1 MTLQTGRDGFEFKRN
16 DIRNDSIR
24 KRRKRQEGVEK
35 DMKRK
40 DCLHTGCP
48 KIGQRGWAKGFC
60 CVHAH
65 LHNLINPRKEK
76 HHKKLPVK
84 KAKKLKKLK
93 KLNSKK
99 LKVKDV
105 MMKPKLK
112 LKAKPKLK
120 LKKAEAARVA
130 ARAAMESDSE
140 PDVFPFPPR
149 AEDAE
154 LFCRMHDEELA
165 KWQSDPDADIFQY
178 PLRAQDKQMLSKLI
192 FLDSKT
198 KAKAKKEEKPRS
210 QVLRSTFEKE
220 SQAALKLI
228 NSKKLKKRQNKET
241 KLKRKDIE
249 AMDIE
254 FKLMEPLAAVDA
266 ELAESDAEFQPW
278 SDEITLHKPVQGYAP
293 AAASDDVLAESDA
306 EFRSWSDEPQRRS
319 SEEAAAK
326 RQEDEEI
333 WRLKQESR
341 LMGRSE
347 EAAVRSREDMEIL
360 GLKREAVVRRREDEI
375 SVHKATL
382 RRARLG
388 TARNRLEFDDVDFCW
403 PSPPRGRLVWDED

>member
-1 MTLQTGRDGFEFKRN
+1 MRK
-16 DIRNDSIR
+16 R
-24 KRRKRQEGVEK
+24 KRRLCKEDPNCEYVGKTDWR
-35 DMKRK
+35 
-40 DCLHTGCP
+40 
-48 KIGQRGWAKGFC
+48 KGFC
-60 CVHAH
+60 TRHAKAQGFQDP
-65 LHNLINPRKEK
+65 NPKRS
-76 HHKKLPVK
+76 HQ
-84 KAKKLKKLK
+84 A
-93 KLNSKK
+93 KK

-105 MMKPKLK
+105 LRKPKLK
-112 LKAKPKLK
+112 LKVKPKLK

-154 LFCRMHDEELA
+154 LLCQMHDEDLA
-165 KWQSDPDADIFQY
+165 KLQSDPDADIFQY

-198 KAKAKKEEKPRS
+198 KAKAKKKEKPRS

-228 NSKKLKKRQNKET
+228 NSKKLQKRQKKEQ

-249 AMDIE
+249 AMHIE
-254 FKLMEPLAAVDA
+254 FKPMEPLAAVEA
-266 ELAESDAEFQPW
+266 E
-278 SDEITLHKPVQGYAP
+278 
-293 AAASDDVLAESDA
+293 LAESDA

-319 SEEAAAK
+319 SEEAA
-326 RQEDEEI
+326 
-333 WRLKQESR
+333 
-341 LMGRSE
+341 
-347 EAAVRSREDMEIL
+347 VRSREDKEIL
-360 GLKREAVVRRREDEI
+360 GLRREAAVRRREDEI

-388 TARNRLEFDDVDFCW
+388 TARNRLDFDDVDFCW

>member
-1 MTLQTGRDGFEFKRN
+1 MDMTSPGIGTDKKVWDFKPRGPDRRSNLLRKRFCKTPNCDLAPKRGWRKGYCTWHARTQQGLEDPNPKRN
-16 DIRNDSIR
+16 HHAQ
-24 KRRKRQEGVEK
+24 KRGA
-35 DMKRK
+35 
-40 DCLHTGCP
+40 P
-48 KIGQRGWAKGFC
+48 KPATPSR
-60 CVHAH
+60 
-65 LHNLINPRKEK
+65 
-76 HHKKLPVK
+76 
-84 KAKKLKKLK
+84 
-93 KLNSKK
+93 
-99 LKVKDV
+99 
-105 MMKPKLK
+105 
-112 LKAKPKLK
+112 
-120 LKKAEAARVA
+120 
-130 ARAAMESDSE
+130 MESDSE
-140 PDVFPFPPR
+140 PDSRMESDSQPDVFPFPAR

-154 LFCRMHDEELA
+154 LLYQMHDEELA

-254 FKLMEPLAAVDA
+254 LKLMEPLAAVDA
-266 ELAESDAEFQPW
+266 ELAGSDAEFLSW

-341 LMGRSE
+341 LMSLSE

-388 TARNRLEFDDVDFCW
+388 TARNRLEFDDADFCW

>member
-1 MTLQTGRDGFEFKRN
+1 MPLRGIGEKTRKETGKHGWPLISGKRGPDKRGN
-16 DIRNDSIR
+16 LTR
-24 KRRKRQEGVEK
+24 KRRRIRTCKVPTCTFIAR
-35 DMKRK
+35 
-40 DCLHTGCP
+40 
-48 KIGQRGWAKGFC
+48 RGWRKGFC
-60 CVHAH
+60 IRHAKAH
-65 LHNLINPRKEK
+65 GFQDPKPKRS
-76 HHKKLPVK
+76 HH
-84 KAKKLKKLK
+84 A
-93 KLNSKK
+93 KK

-140 PDVFPFPPR
+140 PDVFPFTPR

-154 LFCRMHDEELA
+154 LLCQMHDEELA

-278 SDEITLHKPVQGYAP
+278 SDEITLHKPVQGYTP

-341 LMGRSE
+341 LMSLSE

-388 TARNRLEFDDVDFCW
+388 TARNRLEFDDADFCW

>member
-1 MTLQTGRDGFEFKRN
+1 MPPDAVTVAKSRKIPEQFRRGPDRRSDLERT
-16 DIRNDSIR
+16 R
-24 KRRKRQEGVEK
+24 KRRLCKEDPNCEYVGKTDWR
-35 DMKRK
+35 
-40 DCLHTGCP
+40 
-48 KIGQRGWAKGFC
+48 KGFC
-60 CVHAH
+60 TRHATAH
-65 LHNLINPRKEK
+65 GFQDPNPKRS
-76 HHKKLPVK
+76 HH
-84 KAKKLKKLK
+84 A
-93 KLNSKK
+93 KK
-99 LKVKDV
+99 LKVKDG
-105 MMKPKLK
+105 MRKLK
-112 LKAKPKLK
+112 LKLKVKPKLK

-228 NSKKLKKRQNKET
+228 NSKKLQKRQNKEK

-388 TARNRLEFDDVDFCW
+388 TARNRLEFDDADFCW